1 MAMARFSVF
10 FILFLI
16 SFSAFSEKPVGFL
29 WYNVPKEIRDKDK
42 KSYGIPFSQLS
53 YSARDK
59 VLAFYTREAWHK
71 AMNHLSVADMRNYLA
86 LQDYWTKRA
95 TDTSRVFEKTM
106 LYYPEFHY
114 EVTHPSNSIGVKISD
129 EIREKKEQIAIRALS
144 KNHGLLYFY
153 RGANAYDKKAS
164 SIISDFA
171 KRYQFKLIPVSV
183 DGIVDSLFPNSKT
196 GKTEANKLGIRFY
209 PALIL
214 VHPKTKKTQPVSYGI
229 LTQDMLARQFFLVAT
244 DFARGD
250 L

>member
-71 AMNHLSVADMRNYLA
+71 AMNHLSVTDMRNYLA
-86 LQDYWTKRA
+86 LQD
-95 TDTSRVFEKTM
+95 
-106 LYYPEFHY
+106 
-114 EVTHPSNSIGVKISD
+114 PSNSIGVKVSD
-129 EIREKKEQIAIRALS
+129 EIREKKEQIAIHALS

>member
-1 MAMARFSVF
+1 MVMARLSVF
-10 FILFLI
+10 FILLLA
-16 SFSAFSEKPVGFL
+16 SFSAFCEKPVGFL
-29 WYNVPKEIRDKDK
+29 WYNVPREAKNQDK
-42 KSYGIPFSQLS
+42 KINGVPFSQLS

-71 AMNHLSVADMRNYLA
+71 AMNHLTVADMRNYLA
-86 LQDYWTKRA
+86 LQNYWTTRA

-114 EVTHPSNSIGVKISD
+114 EVTHPSNSIGVKVSD
-129 EIREKKEQIAIRALS
+129 EIREKKEQIAIHALS

-153 RGANAYDKKAS
+153 RGSNAYDKKAS
-164 SIISDFA
+164 PIVSDFA

-183 DGIVDSLFPNSKT
+183 DGIVDPLFPNSKI
-196 GKTEANKLGIRFY
+196 GKKEAKKLGVRFY

-229 LTQDMLARQFFLVAT
+229 LSQDMLARQFLLVAT